1 MSVTG
6 IGSSSSLLV
15 ASLTSMRSQLD
26 DLQRQLGTGNI
37 STNYA
42 GLGINRGLVVGLRS
56 HLSAISSYTD
66 TTTNVDLRINLQQTT
81 LTRIGTI
88 NGNVK
93 AAAQTNFSIDASGQT
108 VGQEA
113 ANAQFDEILNALNTQ
128 AGDRY
133 LFSGRATDTPAAE
146 SSDVVM
152 NGDVVRAGFKQVM
165 SERNQADLGANG
177 LGRLVIPAT
186 FTAPATLTGLGATL
200 SPDAAATV
208 AGTQN
213 LGAPYTSALGG
224 TLSINGTNVTIAAGA
239 NVAAVLAAINAPAV
253 VAATGVTAT
262 APGGHLT
269 LTGPNADTS
278 VDLTGS
284 TGSLITEFGIATGP
298 TAPNNLL
305 TQGAVTAGQQLTVTV
320 GANPPLTITF
330 GTNQAA
336 VPPEVSTLAELNTA
350 LGTLAGG
357 TASVNPA
364 NGNVTVTAANTTNTI
379 TIGGNVPPATFGLAA
394 AIATPTNPISVSED
408 APLSAASPFGFKLT
422 AISTTVTGASV
433 TGPTGSPKGVTVD
446 FNQLPTAGQTVNFG
460 FTLPDGTT
468 TTLALTA
475 TTSATPGPNEFTI
488 GTDVATTKA
497 NFQAALNTSVKT
509 LAATSL
515 SAASS
520 MAAAHDFFDIGVG
533 APPMRVAG
541 PPFATATALVAGT
554 ASNTVSWYTGE
565 MGTDSPRGT
574 AVAKVDD
581 ALSVAYGARGNEQA
595 IVTTLKNTAVF
606 AATTY
611 SASDP
616 NAETRYKEV
625 NQRVYSGLAG
635 TNGQQTLQDIEG
647 QLAFAQTTMKDASTR
662 NASRQ
667 VTLQDMLQGIE
678 QADPQT
684 IATEVLAL
692 QTQLQ
697 ASLQTTAMLSKLSI
711 VNYL

>member
-1 MSVTG
+1 MSVNG

-26 DLQRQLGTGNI
+26 DLQRQLGTGNK

-42 GLGINRGLVVGLRS
+42 GLGLDRGLVVGLRS
-56 HLSAISSYTD
+56 HLSAISSYAD
-66 TTTNVDLRINLQQTT
+66 TTTNVNLRINLQQTT

-88 NGNVK
+88 NGSVK
-93 AAAQTNFSIDASGQT
+93 AATQTNFSIDASGQT
-108 VGQEA
+108 VGQHA

-133 LFSGRATDTPAAE
+133 LFSGRATNKPAAE
-146 SSDVVM
+146 SSDVVL
-152 NGDVVRAGFKQVM
+152 NGDVLRAGFKQVM

-200 SPDAAATV
+200 SPDAPATV
-208 AGTQN
+208 AGSQN
-213 LGAPYTSALGG
+213 LSNPYTSAGG
-224 TLSINGTNVTIAAGA
+224 TLSINGTNVTIGAGA

-262 APGGHLT
+262 APGGRLT

-278 VDLTGS
+278 INLTGS

-330 GTNQAA
+330 GTNLAA
-336 VPPEVSTLAELNTA
+336 VPPEVATLAELNSA
-350 LGTLAGG
+350 LGTLVGG

-364 NGNVTVTAANTTNTI
+364 NGNVTVTAANTTDTI
-379 TIGGNVPPATFGLAA
+379 TIGGSATPAKFGLAA
-394 AIATPTNPISVSED
+394 TSAGPTNPISLSED
-408 APLSAASPFGFKLT
+408 TPVATASPFGFKLA
-422 AISTTVTGASV
+422 AISTDVTGAVV
-433 TGPTGSPKGVTVD
+433 TGPTASPKGVTVD
-446 FNQLPTAGQTVNFG
+446 FNQLPTAGQAVNFG
-460 FTLPDGTT
+460 FQLPDGTT
-468 TTLALTA
+468 KTLTLTA
-475 TTSATPGPNEFTI
+475 TASATPGPNEFTI
-488 GTDVATTKA
+488 GVDVPTTKA

-515 SAASS
+515 TAASS

-541 PPFATATALVAGT
+541 PPFSAATALVAGT

-565 MGTDSPRGT
+565 MGTDSARGT
-574 AVAKVDD
+574 AVAKIDD

-606 AATTY
+606 VATAY
-611 SASDP
+611 SAADP
-616 NAETRYKEV
+616 NAEARYKEV
-625 NQRVYSGLAG
+625 NQRVYSGLAV

-647 QLAFAQTTMKDASTR
+647 ELAFAQTTMKDASTR
-662 NASRQ
+662 NAARQ

-678 QADPQT
+678 QVNPQEV
-684 IATEVLAL
+684 ATQVLAM

-711 VNYL
+711 INYL